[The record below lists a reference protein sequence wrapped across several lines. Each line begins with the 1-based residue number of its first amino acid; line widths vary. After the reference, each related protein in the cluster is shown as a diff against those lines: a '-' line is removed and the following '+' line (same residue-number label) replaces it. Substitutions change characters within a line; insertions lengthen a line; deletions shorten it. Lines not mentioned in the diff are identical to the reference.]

1 MSEDPNFFVCGH
13 ANFQLNVEDP
23 KNWTRKN
30 SMQLMMVIGASGKY
44 QVRTCPPNKIGETGF
59 PAAK

>member
-23 KNWTRKN
+23 KRWTRKK
-30 SMQLMMVIGASGKY
+30 QYAADDDGHRGFW
-44 QVRTCPPNKIGETGF
+44 QVSSTYMPTQ
-59 PAAK
+59 